1 MNHPVL
7 GIDHCYL
14 MVRDL
19 DRSLDQFRRLGFTV
33 SPRGLHSAN
42 RGTANHT
49 IMLSA
54 DDYFE
59 LLGVVAQTPENAAR
73 RKTLE
78 RDGEGLYAMACRIGD
93 AHAAKQQLAQLGVAT
108 SDVNTFERPLDLPDG
123 TQGVAAFSV
132 VQFLP
137 EEVPQGIAFMCEH
150 HTRDMVWLPELMTHA
165 NGAKALAGAVA
176 VSPDPKTAAEHYAR
190 LFAAGSVSQIP
201 GGWQTDTGSVP
212 IAFLTSEEAI
222 KRYKG
227 LDLSLT
233 PSTAFSVL
241 QIAVDSLDIAN
252 DVLAAN
258 AIDMH
263 ATACGIAVDPSV
275 ASGAVIEF
283 VAQ

>member
-14 MVRDL
+14 MVGDL
-19 DRSLDQFRRLGFTV
+19 DRSLEQFRRLGFTV

-73 RKTLE
+73 RKVLE
-78 RDGEGLYAMACRIGD
+78 RDGEGLYAMACRIED
-93 AHAAKQQLAQLGVAT
+93 AHVAKEQLARLGIAT
-108 SDVNTFERPLDLPDG
+108 SEVNTFERPLDLPDG
-123 TQGVAAFSV
+123 TRGVAAFSV

-137 EEVPQGIAFMCEH
+137 AQVPQGIAFMCQH
-150 HTRDMVWLPELMTHA
+150 HTRDMVWLPALMAHA
-165 NGAKALAGAVA
+165 NGARALAGAVA
-176 VSPDPKTAAEHYAR
+176 ISPDPKTAAQDYAR
-190 LFAAGSVSQIP
+190 LFAAGAVSQIP
-201 GGWQTDTGSVP
+201 GGWQAGTGSIP
-212 IAFLTSEEAI
+212 IAFLTSEAAAE
-222 KRYKG
+222 RYKG

-233 PSTAFSVL
+233 PGGAFAVL
-241 QIAVDSLDIAN
+241 QIAVDNLDIAK

-258 AIDMH
+258 GIDVH
-263 ATACGIAVDPSV
+263 ATASGIAVDPSS